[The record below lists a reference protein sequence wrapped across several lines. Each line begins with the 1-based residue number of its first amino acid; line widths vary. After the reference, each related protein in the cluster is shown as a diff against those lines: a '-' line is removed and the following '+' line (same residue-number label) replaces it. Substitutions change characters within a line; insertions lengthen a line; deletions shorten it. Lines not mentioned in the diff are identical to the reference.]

1 MTPAAPP
8 SILIDALN
16 LAYWCGDPPSLR
28 LPLALLTRL
37 LADGRHAQLVF
48 DASARYRLG
57 DEAVLYAQLLEHP
70 AQVLEV
76 PSGQPADR
84 AILRL
89 ATANGAC
96 VVSRDKYRDHRRRYR
111 RLIDDPARLLA
122 GSVEDDRVQLPGLG
136 LEFML
141 PRSAQEALQQLESL
155 LAASR
160 ACPDALLKH

>member
-1 MTPAAPP
+1 MTPAAEPPLAAPP

-57 DEAVLYAQLLEHP
+57 DEARLYAQLLEYP

-84 AILRL
+84 AILRH
-89 ATANGAC
+89 ATRSGAC

-111 RLIDDPARLLA
+111 RLIDDPARLL
-122 GSVEDDRVQLPGLG
+122 GGVVEDDRVQLPGLA
-136 LEFML
+136 LDFML
-141 PRSAQEALQQLESL
+141 PFSTQQALQQLESL

-160 ACPDALLKH
+160 A

>member
-28 LPLALLTRL
+28 LSLALLTRL

-48 DASARYRLG
+48 DASARHRLG
-57 DEAVLYAQLLEHP
+57 DEAQLYVRLLEYP
-70 AQVLEV
+70 AQILEV

-84 AILRL
+84 AILRR
-89 ATANGAC
+89 ATASGAC

-111 RLIDDPARLLA
+111 RLIDDPARLL
-122 GSVEDDRVQLPGLG
+122 GGVVENDRVQLPGLG
-136 LEFML
+136 LDFML
-141 PRSAQEALQQLESL
+141 PPSTQEALQQFEHLNESRRQQPM
-155 LAASR
+155 S
-160 ACPDALLKH
+160 P